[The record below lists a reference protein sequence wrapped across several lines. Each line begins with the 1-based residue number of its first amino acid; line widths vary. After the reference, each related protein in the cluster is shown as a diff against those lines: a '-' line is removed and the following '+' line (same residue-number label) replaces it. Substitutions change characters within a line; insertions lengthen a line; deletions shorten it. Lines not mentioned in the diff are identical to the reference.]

1 MITLLPPS
9 LLDQS
14 LRPQR
19 PGQTKRPL
27 SLHHSSVDDGST
39 DDQPSTPSDWRTINN
54 NSPGTP
60 SSSPTSDIVAGPGSN
75 IRIMGGSNSRLN
87 ARYATKQLLMS
98 HAEKRI
104 NRNSY
109 STDIY

>member
-1 MITLLPPS
+1 M
-9 LLDQS
+9 DQS
-14 LRPQR
+14 LRPPR
-19 PGQTKRPL
+19 PELTKRPL
-27 SLHHSSVDDGST
+27 SLHQSSVDGGST
-39 DDQPSTPSDWRTINN
+39 DEHRSSPSEWGGINN

-60 SSSPTSDIVAGPGSN
+60 SSSPVSETISSGNV
-75 IRIMGGSNSRLN
+75 RIMGGSNSRLN